1 MVDPEFAALVGAVAG
16 GLVGGLGVRRREQ
29 RILERLEQRIRE
41 LEARNAGLVALQRID
56 AAERPPLLTW
66 PEIERA
72 GSGVIVV

>member
-41 LEARNAGLVALQRID
+41 LEARNAGLN
-56 AAERPPLLTW
+56 RP
-66 PEIERA
+66 
-72 GSGVIVV
+72 GF